1 MIFWILGIFWIFG
14 RIGFFYDLLTGPRS
28 AKNFRS
34 RIFDDREMAE
44 KSIFPVGD
52 HFPRPYDANFRGIT
66 NNPFRSQRPLGK
78 FIFVLFCCCIRR
90 DEEKETHNINVVGK
104 RQPI

>member
-1 MIFWILGIFWIFG
+1 MLIFEGL
-14 RIGFFYDLLTGPRS
+14 
-28 AKNFRS
+28 
-34 RIFDDREMAE
+34 EMTE

-66 NNPFRSQRPLGK
+66 NNPFRWQRPLGK

-90 DEEKETHNINVVGK
+90 DEEKETQNINVVGK
-104 RQPI
+104 TNVINMRKM

>member
-1 MIFWILGIFWIFG
+1 
-14 RIGFFYDLLTGPRS
+14 
-28 AKNFRS
+28 
-34 RIFDDREMAE
+34 MAE
-44 KSIFPVGD
+44 KSIFQVGD

-66 NNPFRSQRPLGK
+66 NNPFRWQRPLGK

-104 RQPI
+104 TEQGEPEPIFGSGGFEPELYWNWNRPK